1 MPLLVKVLLTAALP
15 ATYAPQE
22 RAAPEY
28 EIKAAFLYNFAVFVE
43 WPLSAFP
50 DDRSPFVVGVVGRD
64 PFGSILEETFRGKD
78 VGGRR
83 ISVQRVSTAKDLGA
97 CHLVFVSSSE
107 RESMP
112 RILESLKGSPTLTV
126 GEMDGFAARG
136 GCVGFYAE
144 DRKVRFEI
152 NLPTVKR
159 AGLKVSSKLL
169 RLARILETQK

>member
-1 MPLLVKVLLTAALP
+1 MPIVVKVLLMAA
-15 ATYAPQE
+15 ASAPQE

-43 WPLSAFP
+43 WPSSAFR
-50 DDRSPFVVGVVGRD
+50 DDQSPFVVGVVGRD

-83 ISVQRVSTAKDLGA
+83 ISVQRVPTAKDLGA
-97 CHLVFVSSSE
+97 CHLVFVCSSE
-107 RESMP
+107 ADSMP

-126 GEMDGFAARG
+126 GEMDGFAALG

-144 DRKVRFEI
+144 GRKVRFEI

-159 AGLKVSSKLL
+159 TGLKVSSKLL